1 MKYRYQPLYE
11 DPEYYGEDLDWSVV
25 ETSVPDDE
33 INTHLI
39 EEEDVYNPHAT
50 INS

>member
-1 MKYRYQPLYE
+1 LYE
-11 DPEYYGEDLDWSVV
+11 DPDYYGEDV
-25 ETSVPDDE
+25 EIDPSFEDQE
-33 INTHLI
+33 INTHLT